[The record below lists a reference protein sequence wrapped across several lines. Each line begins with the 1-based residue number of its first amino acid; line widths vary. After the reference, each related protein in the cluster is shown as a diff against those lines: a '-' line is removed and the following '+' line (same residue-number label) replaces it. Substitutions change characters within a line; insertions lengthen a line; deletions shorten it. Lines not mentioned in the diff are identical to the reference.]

1 MRRTLPFAAFA
12 IALLAIAAGC
22 GGGGS
27 SSPAPTVAPSTAP
40 SVAPSSTTAAV
51 STSTTGSATI
61 SMGSGVTTAI
71 TIPESASGSGTVTI
85 TGSAGAPTG
94 ITPYAVRR
102 SASYRPFSTGSPTP
116 LGYVDFQPSAALS
129 FSTFPSFSI
138 TLPTTDSTTGESF
151 YIAFYTNDPSFS
163 GNGSW
168 STVLGPASVSSQ
180 TVSFTGGAVSPA
192 ITLNSGYQYVFCLY
206 EVASS
211 SPSSSP
217 SASPSTAPTPEY
229 AFPTPTATMASG
241 SDSFSLTYNAVSVSA
256 TFGAATTTT
265 LDVNLGQ
272 NTGDVTPAI
281 SPADNATADYAPVVY
296 ISFYNGST
304 STVTLGSDS
313 PAVTLTDASVSAT
326 ECELDVY
333 TGNGSGSDAW
343 QKIASGSFAN
353 GAGTIPAAAIPDGGS
368 VQFAPGQQLVAIA
381 CNSAAE

>member
-1 MRRTLPFAAFA
+1 MP
-12 IALLAIAAGC
+12 I
-22 GGGGS
+22 
-27 SSPAPTVAPSTAP
+27 
-40 SVAPSSTTAAV
+40 
-51 STSTTGSATI
+51 
-61 SMGSGVTTAI
+61 
-71 TIPESASGSGTVTI
+71 
-85 TGSAGAPTG
+85 
-94 ITPYAVRR
+94 
-102 SASYRPFSTGSPTP
+102 
-116 LGYVDFQPSAALS
+116 GYVDFQPSTALT
-129 FSTFPSFSI
+129 FSTFPSFSV
-138 TLPTTDSTTGESF
+138 TLPASDSTSGESF

-168 STVLGPASVSSQ
+168 STVLGPASVSGQ

-211 SPSSSP
+211 TSSSP

-241 SDSFSLTYNAVSVSA
+241 ADSFSLTYNGITVAA

-272 NTGDVTPAI
+272 NNDDVTPTI
-281 SPADNATADYAPVVY
+281 SPADNATADYTPVIY

-313 PAVTLTDASVSAT
+313 PAVTLTDASLGAT
-326 ECELDVY
+326 ACELDVY

-343 QKIASGSFAN
+343 QRIASGSFAS
-353 GAGTIPAAAIPDGGS
+353 GTGTIAAAAIPDGGS

-381 CNSAAE
+381 CNTAAE